1 MIDFAVVFLATVV
14 SGLAVQAVLSV
25 VFRGI
30 DTQLSVGWVVGI
42 PWLFLIYSAVFWV
55 LAAGRTPGKAALGL
69 RVVRVDDRAIGWRTA
84 VTRAAGY
91 VVSSILMI
99 GFMWIAVD
107 RRHQGFHDKL
117 ARTFVVY
124 DTPE

>member
-1 MIDFAVVFLATVV
+1 MIDFAVVFLATVIG
-14 SGLAVQAVLSV
+14 GLAVQAVLSV
-25 VFRGI
+25 VFRGV
-30 DTQLSVGWVVGI
+30 DTQLSVAWVVGI

-55 LAAGRTPGKAALGL
+55 LAGRTPGKAALGL
-69 RVVRVDDRAIGWRTA
+69 RVVRVDDRAIGWGTA